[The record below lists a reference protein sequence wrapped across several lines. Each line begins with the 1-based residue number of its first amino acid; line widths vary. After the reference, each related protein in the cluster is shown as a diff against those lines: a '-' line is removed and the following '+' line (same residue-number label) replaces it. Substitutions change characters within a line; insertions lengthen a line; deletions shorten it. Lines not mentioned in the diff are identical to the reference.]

1 MQPSKTANS
10 FQESFSLPLLG
21 FILLAFIFPVTMV
34 LYWPYPSQEALW
46 VTYESAPGQI
56 TTLDTASLPLFVKVF
71 AWVDH
76 ALPSLGASIFA
87 LQMARVSANFNVAAQ
102 FTQKS
107 VRYFY
112 QLRMMVLW
120 WGIAYALVHN
130 IIVLWSVENYY
141 VGYGRITINGI
152 WLNWPIFYAVVIFL
166 IAGFMEGALSRSLKL
181 QEDVD
186 ATI

>member
-21 FILLAFIFPVTMV
+21 FILLAFIFPVTMA

-56 TTLDTASLPLFVKVF
+56 TTLETASLPLFVKVF

-76 ALPSLGASIFA
+76 ALPSLGVSIFA

-112 QLRMMVLW
+112 QLRMMMLW
-120 WGIAYALVHN
+120 WGIAYFLVHD
-130 IIVLWSVENYY
+130 VVRWSVENYY
-141 VGYGRITINGI
+141 VGYDRITINGSG
-152 WLNWPIFYAVVIFL
+152 LNWPILCGLVFFL
-166 IAGFMEGALSRSLKL
+166 IAGFMEGALRRGLTL

>member
-1 MQPSKTANS
+1 MQPSKTTNS

-21 FILLAFIFPVTMV
+21 FILLAFIFPITMA
-34 LYWPYPSQEALW
+34 LYWPYPSHEALW

-56 TTLDTASLPLFVKVF
+56 TTLDTASLPLFIKVL
-71 AWVDH
+71 AWVNH
-76 ALPSLGASIFA
+76 AMPSLGASIFA

-112 QLRMMVLW
+112 QIRMVIAG
-120 WGIAYALVHN
+120 WGIMSWLVS
-130 IIVLWSVENYY
+130 IQLDMQVANYY
-141 VGYGRITINGI
+141 QEFPHVAVNGS
-152 WLNWPIFYAVVIFL
+152 WSNWPVFYAFVIFL